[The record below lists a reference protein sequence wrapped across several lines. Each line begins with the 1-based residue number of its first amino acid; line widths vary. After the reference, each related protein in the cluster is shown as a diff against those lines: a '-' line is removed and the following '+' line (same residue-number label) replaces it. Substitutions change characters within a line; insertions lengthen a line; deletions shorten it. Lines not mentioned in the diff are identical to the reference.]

1 MKPILDSWFSTFGT
15 VKELKSDRG
24 PPFNGHEFSA
34 YARERGFIHKPV
46 KPRHPRGNGEAEK
59 FMQNV
64 KKMER
69 IAKQVRKKYRCLIE
83 GMLNAYRATPHPA
96 TGKSPFELMFGRK
109 MRLGVLPEIPETP
122 ERDNHPEV
130 RQNDTLYKLKS
141 KRYHDKRRNVRKSRI
156 AVGDKILMKNKR
168 TDPLSP
174 IPGKVINIRGNAVT
188 ARFDDGKVFMR
199 DKSHFKIVRERS
211 YVEER
216 ERVRGEETF
225 QDNILNQSRID
236 QSTRD
241 VLPDQIN
248 RDEADQLMNS
258 HKRSTNDLRQPIYV
272 TRRGREVYPPDRFE
286 S

>member
-1 MKPILDSWFSTFGT
+1 M
-15 VKELKSDRG
+15 
-24 PPFNGHEFSA
+24 
-34 YARERGFIHKPV
+34 
-46 KPRHPRGNGEAEK
+46 
-59 FMQNV
+59 
-64 KKMER
+64 
-69 IAKQVRKKYRCLIE
+69 
-83 GMLNAYRATPHPA
+83 
-96 TGKSPFELMFGRK
+96 
-109 MRLGVLPEIPETP
+109 
-122 ERDNHPEV
+122 
-130 RQNDTLYKLKS
+130 
-141 KRYHDKRRNVRKSRI
+141 RKSRI

-225 QDNILNQSRID
+225 QDNILNQRRID

-258 HKRSTNDLRQPIYV
+258 HKSSTSDRRQPIYL
-272 TRRGREVYPPDRFE
+272 TRRGREVYPPDHSKVIIIIIINFCVFPYGLFNTQLQNY
-286 S
+286 